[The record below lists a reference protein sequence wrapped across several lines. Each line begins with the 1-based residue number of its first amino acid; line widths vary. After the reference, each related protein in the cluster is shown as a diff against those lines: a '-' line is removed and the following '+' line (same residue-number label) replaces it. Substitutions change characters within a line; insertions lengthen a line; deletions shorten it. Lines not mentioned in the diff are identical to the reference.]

1 MIKSPS
7 KILKK
12 PEVNIEG
19 EVEWRIDDNL
29 VPYEDA
35 IKFMETRVEEFEKI
49 MNRRQFG
56 FLSIRLYIQLVQVPW
71 MRIC

>member
-7 KILKK
+7 KILK

-35 IKFMETRVEEFEKI
+35 IKFMETRVEGIRKNNEP
-49 MNRRQFG
+49 RQFG
-56 FLSIRLYIQLVQVPW
+56 F
-71 MRIC
+71 